1 MLFTRVPVL
10 LLLTAAIASG
20 QVNNSP
26 VTIATPATLLPAVVG
41 VPYTQSLS
49 ATGGVPP
56 YTWFLPTGTMPP
68 GLTLSPSGLITGR
81 LDATGSTDITLAV
94 TDNTSATVAQTFT
107 IAAIPRSQIR
117 FGSLA
122 HVAAGGWW
130 DTSITLINTSSV
142 PVAITAQFRADDST
156 AMSLPLRLTQQGAA
170 TQSATVSSMTAAI
183 NPNGTLVI
191 ATGALAAS
199 VVGWVEVLSSGPV
212 SGFAV
217 LRSSPPND
225 KPSEA
230 TVPLQTS
237 FPSALTLP
245 YDNSAGYVMGVA
257 LVNLAGAP
265 ANLTAKVLDEDGTI
279 IGTPQILIPANGHTS
294 FVLTDA
300 VAVTAGK
307 RGIIQLQSQSGGVS
321 ILGLRFSPA
330 GPFTNVPV
338 LSQQ

>member
-1 MLFTRVPVL
+1 MENGEVP
-10 LLLTAAIASG
+10 
-20 QVNNSP
+20 
-26 VTIATPATLLPAVVG
+26 
-41 VPYTQSLS
+41 TQ
-49 ATGGVPP
+49 GE
-56 YTWFLPTGTMPP
+56 W
-68 GLTLSPSGLITGR
+68 
-81 LDATGSTDITLAV
+81 
-94 TDNTSATVAQTFT
+94 
-107 IAAIPRSQIR
+107 
-117 FGSLA
+117 
-122 HVAAGGWW
+122 
-130 DTSITLINTSSV
+130 
-142 PVAITAQFRADDST
+142 
-156 AMSLPLRLTQQGAA
+156 
-170 TQSATVSSMTAAI
+170 
-183 NPNGTLVI
+183 
-191 ATGALAAS
+191 
-199 VVGWVEVLSSGPV
+199 
-212 SGFAV
+212 
-217 LRSSPPND
+217 
-225 KPSEA
+225 K
-230 TVPLQTS
+230 